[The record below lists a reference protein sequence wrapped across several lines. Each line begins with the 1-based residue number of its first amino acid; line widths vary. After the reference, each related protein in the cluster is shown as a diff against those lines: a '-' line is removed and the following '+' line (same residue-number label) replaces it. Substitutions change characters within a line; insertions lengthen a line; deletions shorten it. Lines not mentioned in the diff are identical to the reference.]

1 MKAQEN
7 MFRKFVHTKNG
18 IVVLIDQIIR
28 KTCITGIIFQMGKCS
43 LQDFLR
49 IKIRKATT
57 GKFIF

>member
-1 MKAQEN
+1 

-28 KTCITGIIFQMGKCS
+28 KTCIIAIIFQMKKCT

-49 IKIRKATT
+49 IKIRKIMK
-57 GKFIF
+57 GKIYILK

>member
-1 MKAQEN
+1 

>member
-1 MKAQEN
+1 

-28 KTCITGIIFQMGKCS
+28 KTCIIGIIFQIEKCA

-49 IKIRKATT
+49 IKIRKIMN
-57 GKFIF
+57 GKICILK